1 MLINQLP
8 KVFLCSF
15 WLINNSRL
23 WHLIR
28 IAHIYLWK
36 LWNWNYG
43 WSLSCFR
50 LSRPA
55 RMKTI
60 ETMTGPILRITTA
73 AHPQGNKPSITEIP
87 FTITDTKQSP
97 TRHKTVDI
105 VWNFYSTNW
114 NADACDWCSQ
124 NWGMIE
130 HRNRIVLCSK
140 DVCCRP
146 RMGYPAVDQWFIFW
160 TPGKLCW
167 ADTLHIFNETF
178 RRLCLLIKKYYLV

>member
-1 MLINQLP
+1 MLISQLP

-23 WHLIR
+23 WHVIR

-36 LWNWNYG
+36 LWNSNYG

-60 ETMTGPILRITTA
+60 ETMTGPIFRITTA
-73 AHPQGNKPSITEIP
+73 AHPQRNKPSITEIS
-87 FTITDTKQSP
+87 FTITDTKQSL

-105 VWNFYSTNW
+105 
-114 NADACDWCSQ
+114 
-124 NWGMIE
+124 WGMIE

-146 RMGYPAVDQWFIFW
+146 RMGNPAVDQWFIFG
-160 TPGKLCW
+160 TPGKFCW
-167 ADTLHIFNETF
+167 ADTFHIFNETF